1 MTYFKTLQATEKAL
15 TISPKAYYNED
26 FFRDEKNEIFK
37 KSWMPIG
44 YVNQFENNNI
54 ISSKIHDIPI
64 IITKNSSNKIQTFHN
79 VCRHRGCK
87 LVDKDKKASVIACPY
102 HKWTYTLDGDLRG
115 TPLYKPEKSVFHKKD
130 YPLFPIK
137 TEIRN
142 NIIFGNLDKS
152 SQELD
157 SSFKNAFKILDDYP
171 LKNCKIVRT
180 KEYKVN
186 ANWKLLIDNFIEYY
200 HLPAVHPKL
209 VKNSGMS
216 EHVCT
221 QEDGMYIG
229 FKTDPLTSSGLP
241 IDVEKAPAFKNLP
254 IKNAQTA
261 HFQALF
267 PNMFY
272 FLFPNHL
279 FSIIVDPVSPTQ
291 SIEKA
296 VLMVEDTDD
305 EEWINDLWSFY
316 DEVNIEDLSICE
328 NVQEGLKCD
337 IYKGGRMVPKYEDTI
352 HRFHKMIIKKMCNT
366 DLTIC
371 QSERYH
377 SNNIIENDFKE

>member
-366 DLTIC
+366 GWTFDK
-371 QSERYH
+371 
-377 SNNIIENDFKE
+377 NNMPKFDPIRG